1 MNIISLIGLVL
12 TAAVISVSL
21 KKHIPEY
28 SVIINIVTGA
38 IVVISVLSEMSPAM
52 GKIKNLITYAHI
64 PHEYGAIL
72 LKSLGI
78 CFAVQF
84 ASDSCKDAGENSM
97 ASKIEFAGKI
107 GILITALPLFETI
120 IQTSLKFMG
129 VQV

>member
-1 MNIISLIGLVL
+1 MNIPALAGIVL

-28 SVIINIVTGA
+28 SVMVNIVTGA
-38 IVVISVLSEMSPAM
+38 IVIIALLSEISPALH
-52 GKIKNLITYAHI
+52 KINSLISYAKI
-64 PHEYGAIL
+64 PNQYASIL

-84 ASDSCKDAGENSM
+84 ASDSCRDAGENSM

-120 IQTSLKFMG
+120 IQTSLNFIG
-129 VQV
+129 VK

>member
-1 MNIISLIGLVL
+1 
-12 TAAVISVSL
+12 
-21 KKHIPEY
+21 
-28 SVIINIVTGA
+28 
-38 IVVISVLSEMSPAM
+38 MSPAL